1 MSRSWSK
8 RALNTQAVV
17 LLAVVALWIILS
29 MRSKYFLT
37 GDNIQNIMLQMAIQ
51 GVIGVGAVVVILT
64 GGIDLSVGSVVGI
77 VNITLAMLIT
87 SGRLPISAGIFLV
100 VLLATVMGLVNGV
113 LVFDLKLP
121 PFIATLGMMT
131 VLRGV
136 TLLISRGS
144 NVFGLPRAIS
154 AFAQDKFLGMPYL
167 FCVLIVVTV
176 LVEVI
181 LRRTNFGRYVY
192 ALGSNPEAARLS
204 GVNTRLVTYGV
215 YMLAGLLGGVAG
227 SMETARL
234 WMGVPTTGTMYE
246 LDAIAVAVLGGASLM
261 GAEGNAYGAFIG
273 ALLMTTIYN
282 GAVILGIDANYTKVF
297 VGAVLVITVAVDQ
310 LRKRR
315 TGQ

>member
-1 MSRSWSK
+1 MRAK
-8 RALNTQAVV
+8 RKRTLNTQAVV
-17 LLAVVALWIILS
+17 LLAVIALWIALAS
-29 MRSKYFLT
+29 RSAYFLT

-77 VNITLAMLIT
+77 VNISLAMLIT
-87 SGRLPISAGIFLV
+87 SGHMSISCGILLV
-100 VLLATVMGLVNGV
+100 VLLATVFGLINGI

-131 VLRGV
+131 ILRGA
-136 TLLISRGS
+136 TLLISKGS

-154 AFAQDKFLGMPYL
+154 AFAQEKFLGLPYL

-176 LVEVI
+176 VVEII

-192 ALGSNPEAARLS
+192 AIGSNPEAARLS

-297 VGAVLVITVAVDQ
+297 VGAVLLITVAVDQ

-315 TGQ
+315 SGQ

>member
-1 MSRSWSK
+1 MRIK
-8 RALNTQAVV
+8 YNKMLNTQAVV
-17 LLAVVALWIILS
+17 LLAVIALWTGLAL
-29 MRSKYFLT
+29 KNAFFLT
-37 GDNIQNIMLQMAIQ
+37 ADNIQNIMLQMAIQ
-51 GVIGVGAVVVILT
+51 GVIGVGAVVVIIT

-77 VNITLAMLIT
+77 VNILLATLIT
-87 SGRLPISAGIFLV
+87 SGHMPIPASILLV
-100 VLLATVMGLVNGV
+100 VLLATAIGLINGI

-131 VLRGV
+131 VLRGA
-136 TLLISRGS
+136 TLLISKGS

-154 AFAQDKFLGMPYL
+154 TFAQEKFFGLPYL
-167 FCVLIVVTV
+167 FCVLIVVTIV
-176 LVEVI
+176 VEII
-181 LRRTNFGRYVY
+181 LRRTSFGRYVY
-192 ALGSNPEAARLS
+192 AIGSNPEAARLS

-234 WMGVPTTGTMYE
+234 WMGVPTAGTMYE

-282 GAVILGIDANYTKVF
+282 GAVILGIDSNYTKVF
-297 VGAVLVITVAVDQ
+297 VGAVLLITVAVDQ

-315 TGQ
+315 SGQ

>member
-1 MSRSWSK
+1 MRARRK
-8 RALNTQAVV
+8 RILNTQAVV
-17 LLAVVALWIILS
+17 LLAVIALWIALAS
-29 MRSKYFLT
+29 RSAYFLT

-77 VNITLAMLIT
+77 VNISLAMLIT
-87 SGRLPISAGIFLV
+87 SGHMSISSGILLV
-100 VLLATVMGLVNGV
+100 VLLATVFGLINGI

-131 VLRGV
+131 ILRGA
-136 TLLISRGS
+136 TLLISKGS

-154 AFAQDKFLGMPYL
+154 AFAQEKFLGMPYL

-176 LVEVI
+176 VVELI
-181 LRRTNFGRYVY
+181 LRRTNFGRYIY

-315 TGQ
+315 SGQ

>member
-1 MSRSWSK
+1 MRIKHK
-8 RALNTQAVV
+8 RILNTQAVV
-17 LLAVVALWIILS
+17 LLAVIALWTGLS
-29 MRSKYFLT
+29 LKSAFFLT
-37 GDNIQNIMLQMAIQ
+37 ADNIQNIMLQMAIQ

-77 VNITLAMLIT
+77 VNILLATLIT
-87 SGRLPISAGIFLV
+87 SGHMPISTSILLV
-100 VLLATVMGLVNGV
+100 VLLATAFGLINGI

-131 VLRGV
+131 VLRGA
-136 TLLISRGS
+136 TLLISKGS
-144 NVFGLPRAIS
+144 NIFGLPRAIS
-154 AFAQDKFLGMPYL
+154 TFAQGKLFGLPYL
-167 FCVLIVVTV
+167 FCVLIVVTIV
-176 LVEVI
+176 VEII

-192 ALGSNPEAARLS
+192 AIGSNPEAARLS

-234 WMGVPTTGTMYE
+234 WMGVPTAGTMYE

-282 GAVILGIDANYTKVF
+282 GAVILGIDSNYTKVF
-297 VGAVLVITVAVDQ
+297 VGAVLLITVAVDQ

-315 TGQ
+315 SGQ